1 MHHFLVT
8 ISEKKQA
15 GESLCSTYYA
25 DAKGFTFE
33 KLWQM
38 SGDMFEAM
46 AQLLYT
52 EGYEKGDAKG
62 LLESL
67 SKSNSIMVIAAFI
80 HAFVDADVRRPD
92 SKFRR
97 PTGWPSVKTFSCHAP
112 AADTLLKQRMALG
125 GIEIWSFKTETDAE
139 KCHVDGQTEV

>member
-15 GESLCSTYYA
+15 GESVFSTYYA

-38 SGDMFEAM
+38 PVDVFEAM
-46 AQLLYT
+46 AQLVYT
-52 EGYEKGDAKG
+52 EGYKKGGGKG

-67 SKSNSIMVIAAFI
+67 SESNPIMVIAAFI
-80 HAFVDADVRRPD
+80 HAIVEADVLRPV

-97 PTGWPSVKTFSCHAP
+97 PTGWHSIKASSCHAP
-112 AADTLLKQRMALG
+112 TADTILKLRMEQG
-125 GIEIWSFKTETDAE
+125 GIEIWSFKTDADVE
-139 KCHVDGQTEV
+139 KCRVDGETEV